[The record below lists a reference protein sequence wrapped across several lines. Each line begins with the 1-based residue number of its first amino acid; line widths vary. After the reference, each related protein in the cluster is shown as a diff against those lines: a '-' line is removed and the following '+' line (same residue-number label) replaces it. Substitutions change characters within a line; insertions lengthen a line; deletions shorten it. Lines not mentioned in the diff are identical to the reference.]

1 MEERE
6 VKRNDSVQGE
16 SETPKPASAE
26 ESAKKVTEDKTLPVR
41 KKLRFPTLIDLLALL
56 GIWYL
61 LQLVALLVVKIA
73 GMGFPE
79 WEVLSGQ
86 VEPTIAQQV
95 ELGRFNAATYAITM
109 ALMIVC
115 TLVYRRIRRGTK
127 KTLRFSVRGLNP
139 ILLLWGFIMMSAASI
154 VIEPVIDLLPI
165 PSSALY
171 GRGFWAVLT
180 VIVMA
185 PVLEEL
191 LCRGIILESVRAKF
205 GVVAALFLSAL
216 FFAVLHGNLALA
228 FNAFVLG
235 LILGF
240 IYIETNSILSVI
252 ILHALNNGVAFLLIM
267 VGLNEMTLRSV
278 INNQTFYT
286 IVYVVSLLLF
296 IGSGYMIY
304 RQLSQMKKE
313 EKKTL
318 EA

>member
-26 ESAKKVTEDKTLPVR
+26 ESAKKVAEDKTLPVR

-79 WEVLSGQ
+79 WEVLNGQ

-139 ILLLWGFIMMSAASI
+139 ILLLWGFIMMSAATI

>member
-16 SETPKPASAE
+16 SETPNPASAE
-26 ESAKKVTEDKTLPVR
+26 ESAKKVTEDKALPVR